1 MFFFILPSLL
11 WCLRVHGVSGVNT
24 ERLSV
29 HEGERITLH
38 TGVKTDPQKKL
49 MWYFTLVDDIP
60 IAEITGDLSKSCTD
74 VQCKGSDG
82 RFRKR
87 LKLDPQTGSLTIT
100 ETRTSDSGVYK
111 LKIDSSRLSAKIF
124 NVAVH
129 SFFSVDTDE
138 ESAFV
143 IEGDSVTLHTGVTT
157 NQQEKIKW
165 YFNNTRIAQINRDL
179 SVICTDVQCNDG
191 TERFRDRLKLD
202 NQTGSLTITNIISTD
217 SGVYQLRITSSNSST
232 KSFIVAVYDYPVV
245 EVGEIKKKSVKEGE
259 SVTLDTHV
267 IKTPNDLM
275 TWYVND
281 ILIAEI
287 TGDPNKTCT
296 DDQCDGRFRDRLKL
310 DHQTGSLTITNT
322 TNTDSGVYKLRINSS
337 RISIMRIFSVTVSIK
352 SSDVNVTG
360 SGPSSAVTG
369 ICVFL
374 VGCLLAAAVTAL
386 IYRRR
391 RTSKQAGQYDATE
404 QNNHES
410 NGVGDSMP
418 LSERD
423 STDLC

>member
-1 MFFFILPSLL
+1 M
-11 WCLRVHGVSGVNT
+11 
-24 ERLSV
+24 
-29 HEGERITLH
+29 
-38 TGVKTDPQKKL
+38 K
-49 MWYFTLVDDIP
+49 WYLVDDIP

-124 NVAVH
+124 IVAVH
-129 SFFSVDTDE
+129 SLSSVDTDE

-143 IEGDSVTLHTGVTT
+143 IEEDSFSLHTGITT

-165 YFNNTRIAQINRDL
+165 YFNNIPIAHMTGDL
-179 SVICTDVQCNDG
+179 SVICTDVQCNEG
-191 TERFRDRLKLD
+191 TEKFRDRLKLD
-202 NQTGSLTITNIISTD
+202 HQTGSLTITNIRNTD
-217 SGVYQLRITSSNSST
+217 SGVYKLWVITSSSSSST
-232 KSFIVAVYDYPVV
+232 KSFIVAVYDFPDVKV
-245 EVGEIKKKSVKEGE
+245 DEIKKKSVKEGE

-275 TWYVND
+275 TWYFNET
-281 ILIAEI
+281 LITKI
-287 TGDPNKTCT
+287 TGDQSQICT
-296 DDQCDGRFRDRLKL
+296 DDQCKARFRDRLKL

-369 ICVFL
+369 IFVFL
-374 VGCLLAAAVTAL
+374 VLLLAAAVTAV

-404 QNNHES
+404 QNNHE
-410 NGVGDSMP
+410 V
-418 LSERD
+418 RHYVH
-423 STDLC
+423 